1 MNLHIHNFLKYWE
14 KLGWEDIETTYYE
27 SFEIGGFAERFY
39 ETTNLQHLILPTFYS
54 VLPLLHKRDIITQTS
69 ISQTSLFSFV
79 FSSVSES
86 CWLLFYTNHEWK
98 HSLRKNILFAC
109 CWKSEVQFVTKL
121 FYQETVLNQI
131 VGMK

>member
-1 MNLHIHNFLKYWE
+1 MNCLKSVVLPQW
-14 KLGWEDIETTYYE
+14 
-27 SFEIGGFAERFY
+27 FY

-86 CWLLFYTNHEWK
+86 CWLLYYTNHEWK
-98 HSLRKNILFAC
+98 HSLRRKYSLCVLLEKWSTPCHETILSRDSMESNSRYELVA
-109 CWKSEVQFVTKL
+109 K
-121 FYQETVLNQI
+121 ETRFTFTNQLSTTW
-131 VGMK
+131 MAFKT